1 MRMTYYWLVN
11 FMFNLSI
18 FLVTVAIYWLTAAF
32 WFKMNFFVN
41 TDWKL
46 LSLIF
51 FGWGLCQVS
60 LAFFFSVFINNS
72 QTASI
77 VGYTMSIWA
86 CTIAVTMNFTV
97 WHIPHKMETFAYL
110 IPSFPYMRLFYN
122 MALDCAYST
131 CFQSISSVDQETFNC
146 LIAIYVGA
154 VVYFVLAIYL
164 NQVVP
169 SMYGVPKHP
178 LFCLRRFF
186 SAKSTFYRAVYGNDE
201 VDVNDG
207 GTGDLAG
214 EDDDSKNERKN
225 VHLIDKG

>member
-1 MRMTYYWLVN
+1 MKINGMKMYYYWLVN
-11 FMFNLSI
+11 FAFNLSI
-18 FLVTVAIYWLTAAF
+18 FLITAAIYWATAAF
-32 WFKMNFFVN
+32 SFKMNFFVN

-46 LSLIF
+46 LALIF

-97 WHIPHKMETFAYL
+97 WHIPHKMEWFGYL
-110 IPSFPYMRLFYN
+110 IPSFPFMRMFYN

-131 CFQSISSVDQETFNC
+131 CYQSINSIDNETKMC
-146 LIAIYVGA
+146 LIAIYAGA
-154 VVYFVLAIYL
+154 VFYLVLAIYL

-169 SMYGVPKHP
+169 SIYGVPKHP
-178 LFCLRRFF
+178 LFCLKRCLKGHRGIY
-186 SAKSTFYRAVYGNDE
+186 KAVYGA
-201 VDVNDG
+201 
-207 GTGDLAG
+207 T
-214 EDDDSKNERKN
+214 
-225 VHLIDKG
+225 